1 MENMMIL
8 ESFLY
13 AAGIV
18 FLAELGDKTMLAT
31 VCLSA
36 QYRRPVFVLI
46 AAMLALT
53 VCTVIAVVIGVI
65 LSTTLPLDLIILLSG
80 GILIILGIYTLIRK
94 ESNEDTSCNQPQ
106 TFLSMFSLVLV
117 SEMGDKTQI
126 ASLALAA
133 QSAFPLMVFLGALL
147 GFLLVN
153 GIGAIAGE
161 QISKRVPI
169 RLIQNVTGILF
180 VIVGILIVFG
190 II

>member
-1 MENMMIL
+1 MIIL
-8 ESFLY
+8 EPFIS

-18 FLAELGDKTMLAT
+18 FLAELGDKTMFAT
-31 VCLSA
+31 ICLSA

-53 VCTVIAVVIGVI
+53 VSTIIAVVIGVI
-65 LSTTLPLDLIILLSG
+65 LSTTLPLEFIILISG
-80 GILIILGIYTLIRK
+80 GIFIILGIHTLIRK
-94 ESNEDTSCNQPQ
+94 ESDDDTTSDQPQ
-106 TFLSMFSLVLV
+106 TFLSMFTLVLV

-153 GIGAIAGE
+153 GIGAITGE
-161 QISKRVPI
+161 QISRRVPI
-169 RLIQNVTGILF
+169 KLIQQIVGVLF
-180 VIVGILIVFG
+180 VIVGILIVVG

>member
-1 MENMMIL
+1 MFL
-8 ESFLY
+8 ESFLS

-31 VCLSA
+31 ICLSA
-36 QYRRPVFVLI
+36 QYRRPVFVLVT
-46 AAMLALT
+46 AMLALT
-53 VCTVIAVVIGVI
+53 VSTIIAVIIGVI
-65 LSTTLPLDLIILLSG
+65 LSTTLPLDLIIVFSG
-80 GILIILGIYTLIRK
+80 GIFIILGIHALIRRDPD
-94 ESNEDTSCNQPQ
+94 EDTSCDQPQ

-153 GIGAIAGE
+153 GIGAITGE

-169 RLIQNVTGILF
+169 RLIQNVTGVVFI
-180 VIVGILIVFG
+180 IAGILIIFG

>member
-1 MENMMIL
+1 MVL
-8 ESFLY
+8 ESFLS

-31 VCLSA
+31 ICLSA
-36 QYRRPVFVLI
+36 QYRRPVFVLV

-53 VCTVIAVVIGVI
+53 VSTIIAVVIGVI

-80 GILIILGIYTLIRK
+80 GIFIILGIHALIRK
-94 ESNEDTSCNQPQ
+94 DPDEDTSSDQPQ

-126 ASLALAA
+126 AALALAA
-133 QSAFPLMVFLGALL
+133 QSMFPLMVFLGALL

-153 GIGAIAGE
+153 GIGAITGE
-161 QISKRVPI
+161 QVSKRVPI
-169 RLIQNVTGILF
+169 KLIQNVTGIVF
-180 VIVGILIVFG
+180 IIAGILIVFG

>member
-1 MENMMIL
+1 MFL
-8 ESFLY
+8 ESFIS

-31 VCLSA
+31 ICLSA
-36 QYRRPVFVLI
+36 QYRRPLFVLI

-53 VCTVIAVVIGVI
+53 VSTIIAVVIGII
-65 LSTTLPLDLIILLSG
+65 LSTALPLDLIILISG
-80 GILIILGIYTLIRK
+80 GIFIVLGIHSLLRR
-94 ESNEDTSCNQPQ
+94 EPDDDSCNNQPQ

-133 QSAFPLMVFLGALL
+133 QSAFPLMVFLGAIV
-147 GFLLVN
+147 GFFAVN
-153 GIGAIAGE
+153 AIAAIMGE

-169 RLIQNVTGILF
+169 RLIQQVTGIVF
-180 VIVGILIVFG
+180 IAVGVLIVLGF
-190 II
+190 I

>member
-1 MENMMIL
+1 MESMMVL
-8 ESFLY
+8 ESFLS
-13 AAGIV
+13 AAAIV

-36 QYRRPVFVLI
+36 QYRRPLFVLI

-53 VCTVIAVVIGVI
+53 VSTIIAVVIGVI

-80 GILIILGIYTLIRK
+80 GIFIILGIFALIRK
-94 ESNEDTSCNQPQ
+94 ESDEETCTNQPQ
-106 TFLSMFSLVLV
+106 TFLSIFSLVLV

-133 QSAFPLMVFLGALL
+133 QSAFPFMVFLGALL

-169 RLIQNVTGILF
+169 RLIQNVTGLVF
-180 VIVGILIVFG
+180 IVAGILIVVG

>member
-1 MENMMIL
+1 MFL
-8 ESFLY
+8 ESFIS
-13 AAGIV
+13 ATTVV

-31 VCLSA
+31 LVLSA

-46 AAMLALT
+46 IAMLALT
-53 VCTVIAVVIGVI
+53 VSTIIAVIIGVI
-65 LSTTLPLDLIILLSG
+65 LAATLPLEFIILISG
-80 GILIILGIYTLIRK
+80 GIFIILGVHALIRK
-94 ESNEDTSCNQPQ
+94 VSEENVNNNQPQ
-106 TFLSMFSLVLV
+106 TILSMFSLVLV

-153 GIGAIAGE
+153 GIGAFTGE
-161 QISKRVPI
+161 QISKRVPLETI
-169 RLIQNVTGILF
+169 RKVTGLVFI
-180 VIVGILIVFG
+180 IVGILIVAG